1 MANLIEAI
9 QERCNELRDEYI
21 PLYQSIGPAGDFA
34 IMMIRHSISLAE
46 KAIAEM
52 DTVAM
57 VTALKDLR
65 EFKL

>member
-21 PLYQSIGPAGDFA
+21 PVYQSIGPGGTLA
-34 IMMIRHSISLAE
+34 IALMRHSISLAE